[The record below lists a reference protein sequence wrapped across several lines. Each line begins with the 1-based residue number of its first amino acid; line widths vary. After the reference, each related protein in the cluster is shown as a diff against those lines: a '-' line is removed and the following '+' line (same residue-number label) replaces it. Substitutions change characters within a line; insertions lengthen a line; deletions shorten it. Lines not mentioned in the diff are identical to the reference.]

1 MGGRKLMGQQ
11 SEANF
16 EQRTVDRWVKRARD
30 GQIAVADFQRSF
42 VWPPKKAAGYIN
54 AILRG
59 RPVGVYLILNSA
71 RSPQFSPRRFSN
83 MDTPL
88 DKVEELVLDGQQRL
102 SSLLHA
108 LYGHPRSR
116 FFIEVEDFATETL
129 AVKTV
134 VAYGNSSAEARRLAE
149 PVEAYR
155 SKLIPIDVLR
165 RPGPGR
171 RFGLAADAVVQRC
184 RRRR

>member
-1 MGGRKLMGQQ
+1 MDQQ
-11 SEANF
+11 SEAEF
-16 EQRTVDRWVKRARD
+16 QDRTVDKWVKRARD

-42 VWPPKKAAGYIN
+42 VWPPKKAARYIN

-71 RSPQFSPRRFSN
+71 ESPQFSPRRFSD

-108 LYGHPRSR
+108 LYGHPRGR
-116 FFIEVEDFATETL
+116 FFVEVEEFRCGD
-129 AVKTV
+129 
-134 VAYGNSSAEARRLAE
+134 ARGEDCGFSTARAA
-149 PVEAYR
+149 PKRKDWR
-155 SKLIPIDVLR
+155 SRGGVS
-165 RPGPGR
+165 
-171 RFGLAADAVVQRC
+171 VQAHSH
-184 RRRR
+184 